1 MENIKVY
8 AVLSKKHDVIS
19 NVFLSNSDAQ
29 AGTFMLQQLD
39 SIYKEVPDKL
49 KLNFLEDVRNNA
61 VVKIGEISP
70 ESKQMIND
78 YNCILDLFDYR
89 VGEEQTNSK
98 GGVSDEQ
105 TKE

>member
-19 NVFLSNSDAQ
+19 NIYLSTSDAQ
-29 AGTFMLQQLD
+29 AGAFMLKQID
-39 SIYKEVPDKL
+39 DIYNEVPDKL
-49 KLNFLEDVRNNA
+49 KASFLDDVRNNA
-61 VVKIGEISP
+61 IVKIGEISP
-70 ESKQMIND
+70 ETKQMIND

-89 VGEEQTNSK
+89 VSDEKTNSK

>member
-8 AVLSKKHDVIS
+8 AVLSKKHDIIS
-19 NVFLSNSDAQ
+19 NVFLSPSDAQ
-29 AGTFMLQQLD
+29 AGAFMLQQLD

-49 KLNFLEDVRNNA
+49 KPNYLEDVRNTA

-70 ESKQMIND
+70 ENKQMFND

-89 VGEEQTNSK
+89 VADEQTNSK
-98 GGVSDEQ
+98 GGVVDEQ